1 MVRAHDQEIQKKA
14 VPHRR
19 QAFARYGFSCLLAG
33 WGFLLVQFL
42 PAELWAAPGTPSDF
56 YVNENAANILP
67 GTFEPDGN
75 FSNAAV
81 SSNPPQAGTQNAG
94 TQNAGT
100 QNAELPSTP
109 GDLLSARNSN
119 SPGSD
124 ELTAGGDRAEL
135 PLPEAGAMDI
145 APINAPLGADAE
157 SVLNGSEAKEPELPG
172 ASSAET
178 SGISSGSTADSA
190 KNGVNAGAEITAA
203 GSANVPEDSRM
214 TQGREHEGKIV
225 RDVQIIGN
233 SRHSTEKILQ
243 QIHMRPSHTFKSAN
257 LDDDILRLNQSRLFT
272 LVEPYIRSVD
282 DGVVVIFKVEERPV
296 MRYLRFQGNGPI
308 RIGLLENECG
318 LVPGRPFSPYD
329 VEEGRKKLE
338 TFYHFRGYA
347 RASIKTIQG
356 DKVGDPGV
364 IYLINPG
371 PKLRI
376 GKTEFIGNTIASDA
390 RLKTVV
396 QSKPG
401 FLWIFK
407 GELRDETLQ
416 EDIRKLEDYYRRL
429 GFFYAR
435 IGRRV
440 KRTSDSGWN
449 DVTFVIE
456 EGPQAH
462 IREIRYVGNEQF
474 DAAALAEDMKIEE
487 GKPFNKDRLD
497 MSIMRVRKRYGRQ
510 GYVFADI
517 NAEMKMLDDPGQC
530 DIVFSIKEGKTYRVG
545 RVNVVIE
552 GEFPHTQI
560 STVLNRLSVK
570 PGDLVNVYELQQ
582 SERRLKSSQLFA
594 VDPAQGQMP
603 KIIYSPPELAEEAEI
618 AAQVGS
624 NAGAVGVS
632 ESAQGRGAGSASAG
646 STSSAGTS
654 SSAGAASLGGGA
666 GRAALSGERTQK
678 VLKTTIADVD
688 ESFQLQDNETFM
700 DVNIH
705 TVLRP
710 VEENAGSENS
720 EGNAAGDLT
729 ENADGNADGNA
740 VSHSLS
746 EDTAGADAVSDVPA
760 METVWCM
767 ELVDRESGKVF
778 RTYEFPEEEADLLL
792 SGEVCVTND
801 DPAYGNSPVQVRNRP
816 AKYRHEVRYAPEGD
830 ARSADLLNTA
840 VSGNVPLQQIPVSEE
855 TESSSGMNEPL
866 LNADYASGQTIHSSE
881 LGSGESMAV
890 RGNSPE
896 SASPS
901 AHPSWA
907 SSELAESAPAAQIE
921 SINPR
926 TGQAMAP
933 PPQPGISNP
942 DETPFTPV
950 IGDTPAA
957 GYSLGDWQRQ
967 SLPITASAEETTTGR
982 IMFSVGVSSDSGL
995 VGSVVVDEQNFDIR
1009 RWPKSWSDIKNNT
1022 VWRGRGQ
1029 HFRMELMPGTEV
1041 SRYAVSFDEPY
1052 LFNTQIGLG
1061 TSAMYY
1067 ERNYKY
1073 WDERRV
1079 GGSIT
1084 FSRALTHDMRAY
1096 FGFRGFDVYLDDPV
1110 RPTPSRLENA
1120 LGHSSLFGFSFRL
1133 VQDRRD
1139 SSFLAT
1145 EGYYA
1150 SIEFEQVVGTWS
1162 YPRFNAQFKKYWLL
1176 YERADMSGRHVLSF
1190 TSSFSW
1196 TGDDTPIYESY
1207 FAGGSSTI
1215 RGFEYRGVSPLEN
1228 GYAVGGNMMILASL
1242 EYLFPITADD
1252 SIRGVLFCDTGT
1264 VESRI
1269 DSWDDDYR
1277 VAIGAG
1283 FRISMPALGPAPM
1296 ALDFAV
1302 PLVREDGDEKELFS
1316 FRMGLQR

>member
-1 MVRAHDQEIQKKA
+1 MVRAYNQEIQKKA

-19 QAFARYGFSCLLAG
+19 PAFARYGFSCLLAG
-33 WGFLLVQFL
+33 WGFLLVHFL
-42 PAELWAAPGTPSDF
+42 PAELRAAPGTPSDF
-56 YVNENAANILP
+56 YVSENAANILP
-67 GTFEPDGN
+67 GTFEPEGS
-75 FSNAAV
+75 FSNAAA
-81 SSNPPQAGTQNAG
+81 SPDLPQAEAQSADVP
-94 TQNAGT
+94 
-100 QNAELPSTP
+100 ETP
-109 GDLLSARNSN
+109 GDLLSTRNTN

-124 ELTAGGDRAEL
+124 ELTAGGAHAAL
-135 PLPEAGAMDI
+135 PLPETGVMDI

-157 SVLNGSEAKEPELPG
+157 SVLTGADTQEVQLPG
-172 ASSAET
+172 TSSD
-178 SGISSGSTADSA
+178 GTA
-190 KNGVNAGAEITAA
+190 GTAGTAGTPGTAGTA
-203 GSANVPEDSRM
+203 GSGTGKTDAAQTGSSPDAKISGNGLAVDTADSRM

-243 QIHMRPSHTFKSAN
+243 QIHMRPSHAFKSAN

-272 LVEPYIRSVD
+272 LVEPYIRSVN

-296 MRYLRFQGNGPI
+296 MRYLRFQGNGPM
-308 RIGLLENECG
+308 RIGLLETECG

-338 TFYHFRGYA
+338 TLYHFHGYA

-390 RLKTVV
+390 RLKTVI

-407 GELRDETLQ
+407 GELRNETLQ
-416 EDIRKLEDYYRRL
+416 EDIRVLEDYYRRL

-440 KRTSDSGWN
+440 KRTSDTGWN

-462 IREIRYVGNEQF
+462 IREIRFVGNEQF
-474 DAAALAEDMKIEE
+474 DASVLAEDMKIEE

-624 NAGAVGVS
+624 NAGAAAGS
-632 ESAQGRGAGSASAG
+632 GTAPGRGAGSAASGSA
-646 STSSAGTS
+646 SSAGTS

-666 GRAALSGERTQK
+666 GRAALSGERSHQA
-678 VLKTTIADVD
+678 LKTTIADVD
-688 ESFQLQDNETFM
+688 DSFQLQENETFM

-710 VEENAGSENS
+710 IEEAEAVENTAEDTDKNDAAQSHLANS
-720 EGNAAGDLT
+720 GNAAGS
-729 ENADGNADGNA
+729 E
-740 VSHSLS
+740 VSS
-746 EDTAGADAVSDVPA
+746 DAPA
-760 METVWCM
+760 MEAVWCM
-767 ELVDRESGKVF
+767 ELIDRESGKVI
-778 RTYEFPEEEADLLL
+778 RTYEFPEEETDLHLN
-792 SGEVCVTND
+792 GEVCVTND
-801 DPAYGNSPVQVRNRP
+801 DPAYGNIPVQVRNRS
-816 AKYRHEVRYAPEGD
+816 AKYQHEVRYTPAMHAQNGVPCTP
-830 ARSADLLNTA
+830 S
-840 VSGNVPLQQIPVSEE
+840 SGNVPLQKIPVYEE
-855 TESSSGMNEPL
+855 TESFSGTNAPL
-866 LNADYASGQTIHSSE
+866 LNTDHALGQT
-881 LGSGESMAV
+881 SGESMV
-890 RGNSPE
+890 IRGNSPE
-896 SASPS
+896 NGISTPASTVS
-901 AHPSWA
+901 VDSPSWA
-907 SSELAESAPAAQIE
+907 SSELAGSAPAAQIE

-926 TGQAMAP
+926 TGQALAP

-942 DETPFTPV
+942 DETPFSPV

-1009 RWPKSWSDIKNNT
+1009 RWPKSWSDIKNGT

-1252 SIRGVLFCDTGT
+1252 AIRGVIFCDTGT
-1264 VESRI
+1264 VESKI
-1269 DSWDDDYR
+1269 DSWEDNYR

-1302 PLVREDGDEKELFS
+1302 PIVREDGDEKELFS